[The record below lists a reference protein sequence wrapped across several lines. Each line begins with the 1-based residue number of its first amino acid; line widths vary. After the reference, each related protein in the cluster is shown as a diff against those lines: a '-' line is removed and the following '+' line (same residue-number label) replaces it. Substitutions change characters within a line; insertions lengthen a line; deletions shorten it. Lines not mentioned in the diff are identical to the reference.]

1 MTIKLNDRFVLFIS
15 QEEKKSEP
23 GITSLEN
30 YKLIP
35 KVTKVDPPLFNFADD
50 EDEAATDIKLHGKRA
65 ARKRSRSHDGTSVSN
80 SSDNETIRLAG
91 PQRRPI

>member
-1 MTIKLNDRFVLFIS
+1 MN
-15 QEEKKSEP
+15 
-23 GITSLEN
+23 SLEN

-50 EDEAATDIKLHGKRA
+50 DEDATLGIKAHERRA
-65 ARKRSRSHDGTSVSN
+65 ARKRSRSLGSG

-91 PQRRPI
+91 PQSRPMHDDSKSAWVASNRHSTH